1 MLTTIFDVLRQG
13 WGQMLLQGTAMTL
26 LISIFGMALGVVIG
40 IAGATIKVSRIKSL
54 SLLVTGYTTIV
65 RSVPELLVIYLLYFG
80 SVQTAADI
88 ADAFNMGG
96 AMTSW
101 FPALIGKNGRV
112 QFCTPVT
119 NAHIVSRL
127 LLEKKKTPQNI

>member
-101 FPALIGKNGRV
+101 RSEEHTSELQSLMRN
-112 QFCTPVT
+112 
-119 NAHIVSRL
+119 SY
-127 LLEKKKTPQNI
+127 